1 MTQMLHNFHY
11 ISIKAVMS
19 STTNLHL
26 IIQTYYPPVTLLI
39 EQPNSMERAEYSNC
53 CDVSSHNCTV
63 QCTVHFTV
71 HCTLKFTLQCTVQ
84 CTVRIVLKMMKP
96 LTADKRMKN
105 EHRIFLSFFILSYC
119 AM

>member
-1 MTQMLHNFHY
+1 
-11 ISIKAVMS
+11 MS

-39 EQPNSMERAEYSNC
+39 EQPNSMESEQSNC

-63 QCTVHFTV
+63 QCTVHCTV
-71 HCTLKFTLQCTVQ
+71 QCTVQ

-96 LTADKRMKN
+96 LNADKRMK
-105 EHRIFLSFFILSYC
+105 
-119 AM
+119 